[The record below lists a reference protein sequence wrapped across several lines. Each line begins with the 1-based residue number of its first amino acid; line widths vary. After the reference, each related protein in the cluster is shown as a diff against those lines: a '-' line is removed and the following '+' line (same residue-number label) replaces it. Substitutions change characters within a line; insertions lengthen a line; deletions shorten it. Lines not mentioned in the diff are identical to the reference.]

1 MIHMA
6 QRALMQVRRVEGSIT
21 GVDMPAMWIQRS
33 SSAKSLENS
42 LEAVALETS
51 APYLISHRRLEGYCE
66 IG

>member
-6 QRALMQVRRVEGSIT
+6 QRALMQVRQVEGSIT
-21 GVDMPAMWIQRS
+21 GVDMPATWIQRS

-42 LEAVALETS
+42 LEAVASETS
-51 APYLISHRRLEGYCE
+51 APYLISHRRLEGYCK